1 MIRSSEMK
9 KILYIVLL
17 VCFSIS
23 LAACNNEGENEFKD
37 FDSSLND
44 VKNKEKE
51 LRNAMD
57 DIQLKRLDNL
67 SKTDMTDKN
76 KKAFN
81 DLQNELNSKLIPKLE
96 EYETAAKNLPTGS
109 NETKELKSTYL
120 DSVKKKK
127 SAINELKTFVDLCN
141 QSIKAN
147 EDILEYTKLFE
158 KNRSQVE
165 DNIQKASTVG
175 NSTDV
180 TNFKNK
186 LEQNN
191 KDLKN
196 TAEEEADS
204 TDSNEI
210 KKSIKEQIMPLIT
223 KQIRDLNKAEIT
235 DAYVNDARKNA
246 IEMYYSLQNYYE
258 TREERPSGGGPLA
271 RRRGTGGSGA
281 RRGERRAPRGAVLLL
296 RSTGRADAL
305 TRWVPRDLKIVLY

>member
-1 MIRSSEMK
+1 MK

-51 LRNAMD
+51 LRNVMD

-76 KKAFN
+76 KKSFN

-96 EYETAAKNLPTGS
+96 EYETAAKNLPTDS

-196 TAEEEADS
+196 TAEDEADS

-258 TREERPSGGGPLA
+258 TREETIEISEQLA
-271 RRRGTGGSGA
+271 KIDYNKLPQK
-281 RRGERRAPRGAVLLL
+281 GEELEQYETTFNKKYQQAN
-296 RSTGRADAL
+296 DN
-305 TRWVPRDLKIVLY
+305 YN

>member
-1 MIRSSEMK
+1 MK

-120 DSVKKKK
+120 DSVKKEK
-127 SAINELKTFVDLCN
+127 SAINELKTFIDLCN

-258 TREERPSGGGPLA
+258 TREETIEISEQLA
-271 RRRGTGGSGA
+271 KIDYNKLPQK
-281 RRGERRAPRGAVLLL
+281 GEELEQYETTFNKKYQQAN
-296 RSTGRADAL
+296 DN
-305 TRWVPRDLKIVLY
+305 YN

>member
-1 MIRSSEMK
+1 MK

-51 LRNAMD
+51 LRNVMD
-57 DIQLKRLDNL
+57 DIQLRRLDNL

-127 SAINELKTFVDLCN
+127 SAINELKTFIDLCN

-258 TREERPSGGGPLA
+258 TREETIEISEQLA
-271 RRRGTGGSGA
+271 KIDYNKLPQK
-281 RRGERRAPRGAVLLL
+281 GEELEQYETTFNKNYQQAN
-296 RSTGRADAL
+296 DN
-305 TRWVPRDLKIVLY
+305 YN

>member
-1 MIRSSEMK
+1 MK

-51 LRNAMD
+51 LRNVMD

-258 TREERPSGGGPLA
+258 IREETIEISEQLA
-271 RRRGTGGSGA
+271 KIDYNKLPQK
-281 RRGERRAPRGAVLLL
+281 GEELEQYETTFNKKYQQAN
-296 RSTGRADAL
+296 DN
-305 TRWVPRDLKIVLY
+305 YN

>member
-1 MIRSSEMK
+1 MK

-127 SAINELKTFVDLCN
+127 SAINELKTFIDLCN

-165 DNIQKASTVG
+165 DNIQKASTDG

-258 TREERPSGGGPLA
+258 TREETIEISEQLA
-271 RRRGTGGSGA
+271 KIDYNKLPQK
-281 RRGERRAPRGAVLLL
+281 GEELEQYETTFNKKYQQAN
-296 RSTGRADAL
+296 DN
-305 TRWVPRDLKIVLY
+305 YN

>member
-1 MIRSSEMK
+1 
-9 KILYIVLL
+9 
-17 VCFSIS
+17 
-23 LAACNNEGENEFKD
+23 
-37 FDSSLND
+37 
-44 VKNKEKE
+44 
-51 LRNAMD
+51 MD

-96 EYETAAKNLPTGS
+96 EYETAAKNLPTSS

-127 SAINELKTFVDLCN
+127 SAINELKTFIDLCN

-258 TREERPSGGGPLA
+258 TREETIEISEQLA
-271 RRRGTGGSGA
+271 KIDYNKLPQK
-281 RRGERRAPRGAVLLL
+281 GEELEQYETTFNKKYQQAN
-296 RSTGRADAL
+296 DN
-305 TRWVPRDLKIVLY
+305 YN

>member
-1 MIRSSEMK
+1 MK

-51 LRNAMD
+51 LRNVMD

-96 EYETAAKNLPTGS
+96 EYETAAKKLPTDS

-191 KDLKN
+191 KDLKT

-258 TREERPSGGGPLA
+258 TREETIEISEQLA
-271 RRRGTGGSGA
+271 KIDYNKLPQK
-281 RRGERRAPRGAVLLL
+281 GEELEQYETTFNKKYQQAN
-296 RSTGRADAL
+296 DN
-305 TRWVPRDLKIVLY
+305 YN

>member
-1 MIRSSEMK
+1 MK
-9 KILYIVLL
+9 KIQYIVLV

-23 LAACNNEGENEFKD
+23 LSACNNEGENEFKD

-44 VKNKEKE
+44 VKNKETE
-51 LRNAMD
+51 LRDVMD
-57 DIQLKRLDNL
+57 DMQLKSLDNL

-96 EYETAAKNLPTGS
+96 EYETAAKNLPTDS

-196 TAEEEADS
+196 TAEAEADS

-235 DAYVNDARKNA
+235 DGYVNDARKNA

-258 TREERPSGGGPLA
+258 TREETIEISDQLA
-271 RRRGTGGSGA
+271 KIDHNNLPQK
-281 RRGERRAPRGAVLLL
+281 GEELEQYEATFNKQYQQAN
-296 RSTGRADAL
+296 DN
-305 TRWVPRDLKIVLY
+305 YN

>member
-1 MIRSSEMK
+1 MK

-127 SAINELKTFVDLCN
+127 SAINELKTFIDLCN

-258 TREERPSGGGPLA
+258 TREETIEISEQLA
-271 RRRGTGGSGA
+271 KIDYNKLPQK
-281 RRGERRAPRGAVLLL
+281 GEELEQYETTFNKNYQQAN
-296 RSTGRADAL
+296 DN
-305 TRWVPRDLKIVLY
+305 YN

>member
-1 MIRSSEMK
+1 MK
-9 KILYIVLL
+9 KILCIVLI

-23 LAACNNEGENEFKD
+23 LTACNNKGENEFKD

-51 LRNAMD
+51 LRNVMD
-57 DIQLKRLDNL
+57 DIQLQRLDNL

-96 EYETAAKNLPTGS
+96 EYETAAKNLPTDS
-109 NETKELKSTYL
+109 NETKELKSSYL

-127 SAINELKTFVDLCN
+127 SAINELRTFVDLCN

-165 DNIQKASTVG
+165 DNIQKASNTG

-196 TAEEEADS
+196 TAETEADS

-210 KKSIKEQIMPLIT
+210 KQSINEQIMPLIT

-235 DAYVNDARKNA
+235 DGYVNDARKNA

-258 TREERPSGGGPLA
+258 TREETIEISEQLA
-271 RRRGTGGSGA
+271 KIDYNKLPRK
-281 RRGERRAPRGAVLLL
+281 GEELEQFEAAFNKKYQQVN
-296 RSTGRADAL
+296 DN
-305 TRWVPRDLKIVLY
+305 YN

>member
-1 MIRSSEMK
+1 MK

-109 NETKELKSTYL
+109 NETKALKSTYL

-127 SAINELKTFVDLCN
+127 SAINELKTFIDLCN

-258 TREERPSGGGPLA
+258 TREETIEISEQLA
-271 RRRGTGGSGA
+271 KIDYNKLPQK
-281 RRGERRAPRGAVLLL
+281 GEELEQYETTFNKKYQQAN
-296 RSTGRADAL
+296 DN
-305 TRWVPRDLKIVLY
+305 YN

>member
-1 MIRSSEMK
+1 MK

-96 EYETAAKNLPTGS
+96 EYETAAKNLPTSS

-127 SAINELKTFVDLCN
+127 SAINELKTFIDLCN

-258 TREERPSGGGPLA
+258 TREETIEISEQLA
-271 RRRGTGGSGA
+271 KIDYNKLPQK
-281 RRGERRAPRGAVLLL
+281 GEELEQYETTFNKNYQQAN
-296 RSTGRADAL
+296 DN
-305 TRWVPRDLKIVLY
+305 YN

>member
-1 MIRSSEMK
+1 MK
-9 KILYIVLL
+9 KILYTVLL

-51 LRNAMD
+51 LRNVMD

-96 EYETAAKNLPTGS
+96 EYETAAKNLPTNS

-165 DNIQKASTVG
+165 DNIKKASTVG

-258 TREERPSGGGPLA
+258 TREETIEISEQLA
-271 RRRGTGGSGA
+271 KIDYNKLPQK
-281 RRGERRAPRGAVLLL
+281 GEELEQYETTFNKKYQQAN
-296 RSTGRADAL
+296 DN
-305 TRWVPRDLKIVLY
+305 YN

>member
-1 MIRSSEMK
+1 MK

-96 EYETAAKNLPTGS
+96 EYETAAKNLPTSS

-127 SAINELKTFVDLCN
+127 SAINELKTFIDLCN

-258 TREERPSGGGPLA
+258 TREETIEISEQLA
-271 RRRGTGGSGA
+271 KIDYNKLPQK
-281 RRGERRAPRGAVLLL
+281 GEELEQYETTFNKKYQQAN
-296 RSTGRADAL
+296 DN
-305 TRWVPRDLKIVLY
+305 YN

>member
-1 MIRSSEMK
+1 MK

-23 LAACNNEGENEFKD
+23 LASCNNEGENEFKD

-51 LRNAMD
+51 LRNVMD

-96 EYETAAKNLPTGS
+96 EYETAAKNLPTDS

-196 TAEEEADS
+196 TAEDEADS

-258 TREERPSGGGPLA
+258 TREETIEISEQLA
-271 RRRGTGGSGA
+271 KIDYNKLPQK
-281 RRGERRAPRGAVLLL
+281 GEELDQYETTFNKKYQQAN
-296 RSTGRADAL
+296 DN
-305 TRWVPRDLKIVLY
+305 YN

>member
-1 MIRSSEMK
+1 MK

-51 LRNAMD
+51 LRNVMD

-96 EYETAAKNLPTGS
+96 EYETAAKNLPTDS

-196 TAEEEADS
+196 TAEDEADS

-258 TREERPSGGGPLA
+258 TREETIEISEQLA
-271 RRRGTGGSGA
+271 KIDYNKLPQK
-281 RRGERRAPRGAVLLL
+281 GEELEQYETTFNKKYQQAN
-296 RSTGRADAL
+296 DN
-305 TRWVPRDLKIVLY
+305 YN

>member
-1 MIRSSEMK
+1 MK

-51 LRNAMD
+51 LRNVMD

-96 EYETAAKNLPTGS
+96 EYETAAKNLPANS

-127 SAINELKTFVDLCN
+127 SAINELKTFIDLCN

-258 TREERPSGGGPLA
+258 TREETIEISEQLA
-271 RRRGTGGSGA
+271 KIDYNKLPQK
-281 RRGERRAPRGAVLLL
+281 GEELEQYETTFNKKYQQAN
-296 RSTGRADAL
+296 DN
-305 TRWVPRDLKIVLY
+305 YN

>member
-1 MIRSSEMK
+1 MK

-67 SKTDMTDKN
+67 SKTDMIDKN

-223 KQIRDLNKAEIT
+223 KQIRDLNKSEIT

-258 TREERPSGGGPLA
+258 TREETIEISEQLA
-271 RRRGTGGSGA
+271 KIDYNKLPQK
-281 RRGERRAPRGAVLLL
+281 GEELEQYETTFNKKYQQAN
-296 RSTGRADAL
+296 DN
-305 TRWVPRDLKIVLY
+305 YN

>member
-1 MIRSSEMK
+1 MK

-127 SAINELKTFVDLCN
+127 SAINELKTFIDLCN

-258 TREERPSGGGPLA
+258 TREETIEISEQLA
-271 RRRGTGGSGA
+271 KIDYNKLPQK
-281 RRGERRAPRGAVLLL
+281 GEELEQYETTFNKKYQQAN
-296 RSTGRADAL
+296 DN
-305 TRWVPRDLKIVLY
+305 YN

>member
-1 MIRSSEMK
+1 MK

-51 LRNAMD
+51 LRNVMD

-96 EYETAAKNLPTGS
+96 EYERAAKNLPTDS

-127 SAINELKTFVDLCN
+127 SAINELKTFIDLCN

-180 TNFKNK
+180 INFKNK

-258 TREERPSGGGPLA
+258 TREETIEISEQLA
-271 RRRGTGGSGA
+271 KIDYNKLPQK
-281 RRGERRAPRGAVLLL
+281 GEELEQYETTFNKKYQQAN
-296 RSTGRADAL
+296 DN
-305 TRWVPRDLKIVLY
+305 YN

>member
-1 MIRSSEMK
+1 MK

-223 KQIRDLNKAEIT
+223 KQIRDLNKSEIT

-258 TREERPSGGGPLA
+258 TREETIEISEQLA
-271 RRRGTGGSGA
+271 KIDYNKLPQK
-281 RRGERRAPRGAVLLL
+281 GEELEQYETTFNKKYQQAN
-296 RSTGRADAL
+296 DN
-305 TRWVPRDLKIVLY
+305 YN

>member
-1 MIRSSEMK
+1 MK

-51 LRNAMD
+51 LRNTMD

-127 SAINELKTFVDLCN
+127 SAINELKTFIDLCN

-258 TREERPSGGGPLA
+258 TREETIEISEQLA
-271 RRRGTGGSGA
+271 KIDYNKLPQK
-281 RRGERRAPRGAVLLL
+281 GEELEQYETTFNKKYQQAN
-296 RSTGRADAL
+296 DN
-305 TRWVPRDLKIVLY
+305 YN

>member
-1 MIRSSEMK
+1 MK

-51 LRNAMD
+51 LRNVMD
-57 DIQLKRLDNL
+57 DVQLKRLDNL

-127 SAINELKTFVDLCN
+127 SAINELKTFIDLCN

-258 TREERPSGGGPLA
+258 TREETIEISEQLA
-271 RRRGTGGSGA
+271 KIDYNKLPQK
-281 RRGERRAPRGAVLLL
+281 GEELEQYETTFNKKYQQAN
-296 RSTGRADAL
+296 DN
-305 TRWVPRDLKIVLY
+305 YN